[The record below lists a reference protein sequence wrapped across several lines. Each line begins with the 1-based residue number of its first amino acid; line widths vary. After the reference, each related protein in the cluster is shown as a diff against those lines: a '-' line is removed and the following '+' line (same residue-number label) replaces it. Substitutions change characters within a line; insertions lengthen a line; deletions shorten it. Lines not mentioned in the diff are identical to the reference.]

1 MENPKPTVV
10 EARQALKNL
19 EVTLLEAVRQ
29 YENDYGTSI
38 QKIDIS
44 HSLMMG
50 DPRRVM
56 SVRLTAHL

>member
-50 DPRRVM
+50 YPRRVM
-56 SVRLTAHL
+56 SVMLTAHL